1 MNEINI
7 DDNDKFVIAPE
18 FLLYQTISE
27 YGIDPGEWTPKIWLH
42 IYEDFMDGLE
52 KAGYVRKEDV

>member
-7 DDNDKFVIAPE
+7 DDNDRSMIAPE

-27 YGIDPGEWTPKIWLH
+27 YGIDPGDWTPKIWLH
-42 IYEDFMDGLE
+42 IYEDFMEGLE
-52 KAGYVRKEDV
+52 KAGYVRKEDM

>member
-7 DDNDKFVIAPE
+7 DDNDKFVLAPE

-27 YGIDPGEWTPKIWLH
+27 YGIDPGDWTPRIWLH

>member
-18 FLLYQTISE
+18 SLLYQTISE

>member
-7 DDNDKFVIAPE
+7 DDNDKFVLAPE

>member
-7 DDNDKFVIAPE
+7 DDNDRSMIAPE

-27 YGIDPGEWTPKIWLH
+27 YGKDPGDWIQRFGYIFMKILW
-42 IYEDFMDGLE
+42 
-52 KAGYVRKEDV
+52 KAQRKLDM

>member
-7 DDNDKFVIAPE
+7 DDNDRFVITPE
-18 FLLYQTISE
+18 CLLYQTISE
-27 YGIDPGEWTPKIWLH
+27 YGIDPGDWTPKIWLH
-42 IYEDFMDGLE
+42 IYEDFMEDLE